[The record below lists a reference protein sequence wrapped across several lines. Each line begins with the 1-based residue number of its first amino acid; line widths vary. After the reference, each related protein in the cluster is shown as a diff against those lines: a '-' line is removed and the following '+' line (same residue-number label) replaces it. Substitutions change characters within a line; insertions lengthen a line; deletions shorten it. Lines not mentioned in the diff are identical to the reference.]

1 MKNIGP
7 DEFLIQACAIYIVII
22 GARISICIIDVAII
36 TIFKLTFARER
47 ERGNCR
53 NKGEEHRI

>member
-1 MKNIGP
+1 MV
-7 DEFLIQACAIYIVII
+7 YIVII

-53 NKGEEHRI
+53 NKGEEHRT

>member
-1 MKNIGP
+1 MV
-7 DEFLIQACAIYIVII
+7 YIVII

-47 ERGNCR
+47 EETVETKEKSTALNIPNLFFCSR
-53 NKGEEHRI
+53 